1 MISNPDEI
9 YSAKAAVE
17 PVAPGTLWVYPQLK
31 LATGPVQRSM
41 LEVAK
46 RKASIPWLYRLLM
59 LGLFSTL
66 ALKIWAHQTGRSEL
80 LRNAERALPVVLL
93 AFLVLLVVQVVRTR
107 HFLRLQVASNASGSV
122 DA

>member
-9 YSAKAAVE
+9 YSEKAAVE
-17 PVAPGTLWVYPQLK
+17 PVAPATLWVYPQLK

-59 LGLFSTL
+59 LGLVSTL
-66 ALKIWAHQTGRSEL
+66 SLKIWAHQTGRSEL
-80 LRNAERALPVVLL
+80 LRNAEHALPVVLL
-93 AFLVLLVVQVVRTR
+93 AFLVLLIVQVVRTR
-107 HFLRLQVASNASGSV
+107 HFLRLQVSSNGSGSV